1 MEKDLKEKKP
11 SENNDP
17 KIPWP
22 KLIPAAAVIA
32 ALAFSGIKAQGSDEN
47 TETLQKSDTTVM
59 SASELE
65 KYLGYEEEDNSV
77 SETGTAADK
86 KSISNKSTSKKT
98 SKKSAKKQLQKRA
111 PEKELY
117 LNLQKAM
124 SAQQDRVPL
133 RHQWPMFRQAA
144 IKTEH
149 TKDPEPDSAVRSLY
163 A

>member
-77 SETGTAADK
+77 SEQIRKAYPIK
-86 KSISNKSTSKKT
+86 VLQKRLQKNLQ
-98 SKKSAKKQLQKRA
+98 KKQLQKRA

>member
-47 TETLQKSDTTVM
+47 TETLQKPDTTVM

-65 KYLGYEEEDNSV
+65 KYLGMR
-77 SETGTAADK
+77 K
-86 KSISNKSTSKKT
+86 KIIQFPKPVQQQIRKAHPIKVLQKRLQKNLQ
-98 SKKSAKKQLQKRA
+98 KKQLQKRA

-117 LNLQKAM
+117 LNLQKTM
-124 SAQQDRVPL
+124 PAQQDRVPL
-133 RHQWPMFRQAA
+133 RHQ
-144 IKTEH
+144 
-149 TKDPEPDSAVRSLY
+149 
-163 A
+163 

>member
-47 TETLQKSDTTVM
+47 TETLLSWKNILAMRKKIIQFPKPVQQQIRKAHPIKVLQKR
-59 SASELE
+59 LQ
-65 KYLGYEEEDNSV
+65 KNLQ
-77 SETGTAADK
+77 
-86 KSISNKSTSKKT
+86 
-98 SKKSAKKQLQKRA
+98 KKQLQKRA

-117 LNLQKAM
+117 LNLQKTM
-124 SAQQDRVPL
+124 PAQQDRVPL

-149 TKDPEPDSAVRSLY
+149 TKDQEPDSAVRSLY